1 MPLYRHLRVAGQLA
15 AAQALN
21 DRWDADLA
29 AQRLAALGMAVSAR
43 VGKLSAG
50 QQAQLALTMA
60 LARRPRLLLLDEPLA
75 SLDPLAR
82 QDVLGWL
89 MTCVA
94 EDGLSVVF
102 SSHVIA
108 ELERVASYLVVLS
121 AGRIQVAAAVDS
133 LLGTHLAL
141 TGPADA
147 VDDLYDQVEIVTAQR
162 AGRQAL
168 VLARTDAAPPGW
180 AARPVTMEELV
191 LGYLREPAARFVPKP
206 GLEIVR

>member
-1 MPLYRHLRVAGQLA
+1 
-15 AAQALN
+15 
-21 DRWDADLA
+21 
-29 AQRLAALGMAVSAR
+29 
-43 VGKLSAG
+43 
-50 QQAQLALTMA
+50 
-60 LARRPRLLLLDEPLA
+60 
-75 SLDPLAR
+75 
-82 QDVLGWL
+82 

-121 AGRIQVAAAVDS
+121 AGRIQVAAGVDS
-133 LLGTHLAL
+133 LLDTHLAL
-141 TGPADA
+141 TGPADR

-168 VLARTDAAPPGW
+168 VLARTGAVPRGW
-180 AARPVTMEELV
+180 APRPVTMEELV
-191 LGYLREPAARFVPKP
+191 LGYLREPAARVVGEP

>member
-1 MPLYRHLRVAGQLA
+1 
-15 AAQALN
+15 
-21 DRWDADLA
+21 
-29 AQRLAALGMAVSAR
+29 
-43 VGKLSAG
+43 
-50 QQAQLALTMA
+50 
-60 LARRPRLLLLDEPLA
+60 
-75 SLDPLAR
+75 
-82 QDVLGWL
+82 VLGWL

-121 AGRIQVAAAVDS
+121 AGRVQMAATVDS
-133 LLGTHLAL
+133 LLDTHLAL
-141 TGPADA
+141 TGPADG
-147 VDDLYDQVEIVTAQR
+147 VDDLYHQVEIVTAQR

-168 VLARTDAAPPGW
+168 VLARTGAAPPGW

-191 LGYLREPAARFVPKP
+191 LGYLREPAARVVPER